1 MRIKKKNNNNNNNNK
16 SRLHFPH
23 KDTQNVWFIVKAKS
37 LWKSPINLFVRR
49 EQKLLGD
56 HTGLDQNFLALRV
69 LIPFWKL
76 SSTMTCFTLSYEKFA
91 LTMDLHTLKIVKTKS
106 LHKETYSL
114 KEHGYFRR
122 DEVILL
128 NLWHSEVSF
137 ECLECKETHFFFT
150 LDVFCA
156 WSPTYIFRNCSKKLR
171 MASSNF
177 SLPRW
182 ESWESVRF
190 ISCNTLIKN
199 NKSKKKKSAVYND
212 HSGEGS
218 PAWKWHLPVPVTNV
232 STSWQAGSCP
242 ES

>member
-1 MRIKKKNNNNNNNNK
+1 
-16 SRLHFPH
+16 
-23 KDTQNVWFIVKAKS
+23 
-37 LWKSPINLFVRR
+37 
-49 EQKLLGD
+49 
-56 HTGLDQNFLALRV
+56 
-69 LIPFWKL
+69 
-76 SSTMTCFTLSYEKFA
+76 
-91 LTMDLHTLKIVKTKS
+91 MDLHTLKIVKTKS

-114 KEHGYFRR
+114 KEHGYVRR

-177 SLPRW
+177 SLPRC

-199 NKSKKKKSAVYND
+199 KKSKEKKSSVYND

-218 PAWKWHLPVPVTNV
+218 PAWIWHLPVPVTNV
-232 STSWQAGSCP
+232 STSWQAGSSP